1 MAEHT
6 EEMKPG
12 GAIARLGGVEGLAAA
27 GPALFAPFAI
37 LALSLESGP
46 LWAMGLALAGAAP
59 LAAAAGIA
67 STRPLLAAR
76 FALAMAPLALVAAW
90 FAWSTGGPLSSY
102 APWPFAAI
110 AGMALLGGRVG
121 ALLAAALGLAIGA
134 ALALLPD
141 PPMRLDTFAPRE
153 QRAAVAALSWTLASI
168 GVAAA
173 AWAAV
178 RAWTDA
184 LPPLRH
190 PTAAARRALSLTA
203 QGAEICALRI
213 GSTGAVT
220 QVLGAVQETLGLTRD
235 DVRGAQLSGVVHP
248 DDAALLA
255 AMFAQVRGAATE
267 TSGDAPPAGPPGVAA
282 RLLSPSGGYR
292 WCEARVVAAET
303 FPSPPSGARPDDV
316 VVLIRARWRPDD
328 EIDTPLDKDQSQFL
342 AQVSGAL
349 QQTAAS
355 VVGYTDV
362 IKSEVFGPL
371 GAESYREHAQSAHSA
386 GTRLKELIDELVD
399 LAHIE
404 AGRLGGDRPLE
415 RSQDQERVDPVPLI
429 DGALRQVKS
438 RAERKG
444 VALSVEIAPNM
455 PFLAVDRRAFRR
467 AIALMLLDAVD
478 RGAMGDLAA
487 LNVAAEDG
495 LARFAVLTT
504 PRPSTTLVGA
514 EETPR
519 LAAPAAKKPDPFAAA
534 QPGPADPAAEEA
546 SDPTGP
552 RTETEVRLGRLVAE
566 RLIGR
571 MGGEVMFAGGLGE
584 AAAGSGF
591 SAENR
596 MLYAE
601 AILDAPE
608 NADAVAAPN
617 RAGEADVQM
626 GVLSGALDNAVVDDL
641 GDDRPAAAPGAR
653 SKPAG
658 HEPSAERA
666 APATVAR
673 RRRLR
678 ADAESAAALAAAQ
691 TPSESDDL
699 EQPLFDLKGPPRSAS
714 APASGVPAPPE
725 GAPDLGA
732 ETAAE
737 TLAKTPAPP
746 PAQSP
751 AQSPAQAPAE
761 SEVRDAAAMRGGPA
775 LTADAL
781 DENDANLVAPPAR
794 AGGETGRAFPLDTPN
809 GGETIG
815 TRGQA
820 SGRGADQ
827 ERKDDAIDAAADR
840 AAEEDTSEPAPP
852 PSGKRGRAKGAA

>member
-1 MAEHT
+1 MAEQT
-6 EEMKPG
+6 EEMKPS
-12 GAIARLGGVEGLAAA
+12 GAVARLGGVEGLAAA
-27 GPALFAPFAI
+27 GPALFAPFAV

-46 LWAMGLALAGAAP
+46 LWAMALALAGAAP
-59 LAAAAGIA
+59 LAAAAGVA
-67 STRPLLAAR
+67 NSRPLLAAR
-76 FALAMAPLALVAAW
+76 FAAAMAPLALVAAW

-110 AGMALLGGRVG
+110 AGMALLGGRAG
-121 ALLAAALGLAIGA
+121 ALLAAALGVAIGA

-141 PPMRLDTFAPRE
+141 PPMRLDSFAPRE

-190 PTAAARRALSLTA
+190 PTAAARRALSLA
-203 QGAEICALRI
+203 AESAEICALRV
-213 GSTGAVT
+213 GSAGAVT
-220 QVLGAVQETLGLTRD
+220 QVLGAAQETLGLSRD
-235 DVRGAQLSGVVHP
+235 DLRGAQLSGVVHP

-255 AMFAQVRGAATE
+255 AMFARVRAAAAE
-267 TSGDAPPAGPPGVAA
+267 SGDDAPPGDPPGVAA

-292 WCEARVVAAET
+292 WCEARVVAAQD
-303 FPSPPSGARPDDV
+303 FPSPPSGARSDDV
-316 VVLIRARWRPDD
+316 VVIVRARWRPDD
-328 EIDTPLDKDQSQFL
+328 EIDAPLDRDQSQFL

-404 AGRLGGDRPLE
+404 AGRLGGE
-415 RSQDQERVDPVPLI
+415 RAPERGQDDERVDPVPLI

-455 PFLAVDRRAFRR
+455 PFLSVDRRAFRR
-467 AIALMLLDAVD
+467 AIALMLFDAVD

-514 EETPR
+514 EETRR
-519 LAAPAAKKPDPFAAA
+519 LPAPAARKPDPFAAA
-534 QPGPADPAAEEA
+534 QPGPTEPIAEEGG
-546 SDPTGP
+546 DPTGP
-552 RTETEVRLGRLVAE
+552 RSETEVRLGRLVAE
-566 RLIGR
+566 RLFGR
-571 MGGEVMFAGGLGE
+571 MGGTVMFAGGLDE

-617 RAGEADVQM
+617 RAEEEDAPM
-626 GVLSGALDNAVVDDL
+626 GVLSGALDDAMIDDL
-641 GDDRPAAAPGAR
+641 SGALDAPARRDPGAPPKQSDNAR
-653 SKPAG
+653 
-658 HEPSAERA
+658 SAERA

-678 ADAESAAALAAAQ
+678 ADAEAAAALAAAQ
-691 TPSESDDL
+691 TAPESDDL
-699 EQPLFDLKGPPRSAS
+699 EQPLFDLAGPPRPAAATAS
-714 APASGVPAPPE
+714 NVPRPADDTPA
-725 GAPDLGA
+725 GAA
-732 ETAAE
+732 QTAA
-737 TLAKTPAPP
+737 
-746 PAQSP
+746 
-751 AQSPAQAPAE
+751 AE
-761 SEVRDAAAMRGGPA
+761 EGEDAAAARGGPA

-781 DENDANLVAPPAR
+781 DENDANLVAPPPR
-794 AGGETGRAFPLDTPN
+794 GGGGAPRPAVPDPHSENDAPSADDKTQTDGESGAASAEDPTGA
-809 GGETIG
+809 
-815 TRGQA
+815 
-820 SGRGADQ
+820 
-827 ERKDDAIDAAADR
+827 
-840 AAEEDTSEPAPP
+840 APP